1 MDDGYVNT
9 SGHSH
14 GEVPCFA
21 DFLSNGPYAG
31 HFLQSQDLGT
41 AGARLFRFSQP
52 AGSFPDPASPD
63 FVVQLKTH
71 GSGGAQVDL
80 GAGKFETKLRPT
92 GFLVN
97 IPGEPA
103 SYELDGPAQ
112 GLVLVVPCAMARRL
126 AGLDDQQALT
136 FDRVHEAYNFDPLV
150 EAVLRRLAMV
160 ADQSPSTLL
169 VESAITTLIAS
180 LQHQARTHA
189 APVAAE
195 HAPRLDRVIDYIDA
209 NLGQDL
215 SLADLAGV
223 ACLSSYHF
231 ARVFK
236 RVTGSSPLSFVQ
248 ERRIERA
255 RRLLAL
261 RGSTLAQVSYECG
274 FANQAHF
281 TTVFKRHMGVTP
293 GQYRAE
299 VAK

>member
-1 MDDGYVNT
+1 MRHLEFYQ
-9 SGHSH
+9 
-14 GEVPCFA
+14 
-21 DFLSNGPYAG
+21 LSPYAKYIDG
-31 HFLQSQDLGT
+31 VKT
-41 AGARLFRFSQP
+41 AGDEAVSLFVADQP
-52 AGSFPDPASPD
+52 EGQFDDAPGSDLWLSFLLSSE
-63 FVVQLKTH
+63 TH
-71 GSGGAQVDL
+71 GVFNL
-80 GAGKFETKLRPT
+80 GAGRFDTQVRRG
-92 GFLVN
+92 GFIVSPPQTATEIAVHTAHRIKVVAIPAVQVKSILSAVEPDFACDFGRLHAQVN
-97 IPGEPA
+97 HDPFLDMLCATLWREMACQTPSGQLWTDSAVTTLLAHLYRQSIGSEPRTSLPDLPDA
-103 SYELDGPAQ
+103 
-112 GLVLVVPCAMARRL
+112 RL
-126 AGLDDQQALT
+126 A
-136 FDRVHEAYNFDPLV
+136 
-150 EAVLRRLAMV
+150 
-160 ADQSPSTLL
+160 
-169 VESAITTLIAS
+169 
-180 LQHQARTHA
+180 
-189 APVAAE
+189 
-195 HAPRLDRVIDYIDA
+195 RVIDYIDA